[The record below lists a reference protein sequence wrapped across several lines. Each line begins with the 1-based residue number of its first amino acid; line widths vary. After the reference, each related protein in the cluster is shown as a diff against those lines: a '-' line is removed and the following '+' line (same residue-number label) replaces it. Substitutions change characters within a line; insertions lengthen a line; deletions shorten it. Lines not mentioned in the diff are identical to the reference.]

1 MTGVLEVFHRRQRVG
16 TLREQESGGMVLA
29 YGGRGQLGQV
39 AAPISLPDVLK
50 A

>member
-16 TLREQESGGMVLA
+16 TLREQELGGMVFA
-29 YGGRGQLGQV
+29 YDRRDQLGQV
-39 AAPISLPDVLK
+39 AAPISLPDFFK